1 MPVCGEMLER
11 PGLREADR
19 RGDRN
24 GKVHS
29 HERVSELS
37 RAAGPAA
44 VDSTTEHE
52 STADPRADGDHHEVA
67 RHQPEL
73 IVMGLRERR
82 HRRVI
87 VDVYR
92 RIELLCQQV
101 AERHV
106 SQRHV
111 D

>member
-1 MPVCGEMLER
+1 VPVPRETLER
-11 PGLREADR
+11 PRLRDADR

-29 HERVSELS
+29 HERVSELA
-37 RAAGPAA
+37 RAAGPTA

-52 STADPRADGDHHEVA
+52 STADPCADGDHHEVV
-67 RHQPEL
+67 RHQPEP

-92 RIELLCQQV
+92 RTEPLRQQV
-101 AERHV
+101 AERQV
-106 SQRHV
+106 PQRR
-111 D
+111 